1 MKQIIKV
8 DSVPMSQ
15 LKNATFLSLSQRAY
29 AEVTALDDSTQLGIS
44 AADLSQWKSDNDKLQ
59 LAVNAQRASSDTDP
73 RSGVDRQRDS
83 YFIGL
88 KSGIEAGLRSPVAA
102 TVAAATTLD
111 FVIAPYK
118 NIQNTA
124 MNDETEQMNGLIL
137 ALEPYSTQLTTLGL
151 TEIYEAMK
159 EANEEFTALTQARA
173 KERAGGKLED
183 TKVVRARIQQ
193 DWDWVTACIN
203 ASYILGDAETAAAA
217 QALIA
222 ILNQIIWEVKDQI
235 GETSQKEDDTTPVT
249 PDEGTDDGGDETPTE
264 PEEPDDERPGGL

>member
-59 LAVNAQRASSDTDP
+59 LAVNAQRASTDTDP

-151 TEIYEAMK
+151 TEIYDALK

-203 ASYILGDAETAAAA
+203 ASYILGDTETAAAA

-249 PDEGTDDGGDETPTE
+249 PDEGDEGDGGETPTE
-264 PEEPDDERPGGL
+264 PEEPEDERPGGL

>member
-29 AEVTALDDSTQLGIS
+29 AEVDALEDSTQLGIS

-59 LAVNAQRASSDTDP
+59 LAVNAQRASTDTDP

-102 TVAAATTLD
+102 TVAAANALD

-124 MNDETEQMNGLIL
+124 MNDETEQLNGLIL

-159 EANEEFTALTQARA
+159 E
-173 KERAGGKLED
+173 K
-183 TKVVRARIQQ
+183 
-193 DWDWVTACIN
+193 
-203 ASYILGDAETAAAA
+203 
-217 QALIA
+217 
-222 ILNQIIWEVKDQI
+222 
-235 GETSQKEDDTTPVT
+235 
-249 PDEGTDDGGDETPTE
+249 
-264 PEEPDDERPGGL
+264 

>member
-29 AEVTALDDSTQLGIS
+29 AEVDALEDSTQLGIS

-59 LAVNAQRASSDTDP
+59 LAVNAQRASTDTDP

-102 TVAAATTLD
+102 TVAAANALD

-235 GETSQKEDDTTPVT
+235 GETNQKEDGTTPVT

>member
-59 LAVNAQRASSDTDP
+59 LAVNAQRASTDTDP

-102 TVAAATTLD
+102 TVAAANALD

-235 GETSQKEDDTTPVT
+235 GETNQKEDGTTPVT

-264 PEEPDDERPGGL
+264 PEEPEDERPGGL

>member
-29 AEVTALDDSTQLGIS
+29 AEVDALEDSTQLGIS

-59 LAVNAQRASSDTDP
+59 LAVNAQRASTDTDP

-102 TVAAATTLD
+102 TVAAANALD

-151 TEIYEAMK
+151 TEIYDALK

-203 ASYILGDAETAAAA
+203 ASYILGDTETAAAA

-249 PDEGTDDGGDETPTE
+249 PDEGTDDGGGETPTE

>member
-29 AEVTALDDSTQLGIS
+29 AEVDALEDSTQLGIS

-59 LAVNAQRASSDTDP
+59 LAVNAQRASTDTDP

-102 TVAAATTLD
+102 TVAAANALD

-124 MNDETEQMNGLIL
+124 MNDETEQLNGLIL

-193 DWDWVTACIN
+193 DWEWVTACIN
-203 ASYILGDAETAAAA
+203 ASYILGDTETAAAA

-222 ILNQIIWEVKDQI
+222 IFNQIIWEVKDQI

-249 PDEGTDDGGDETPTE
+249 PDEGTDDGGGETPTE

>member
-59 LAVNAQRASSDTDP
+59 LAVNAQRASTDTDP

-203 ASYILGDAETAAAA
+203 ASYILGDTETAAAA

-235 GETSQKEDDTTPVT
+235 GETNQKEDDTTPVT
-249 PDEGTDDGGDETPTE
+249 PDEGDDDGTDETPTE

>member
-29 AEVTALDDSTQLGIS
+29 AEVDALEDSTQLGIS

-59 LAVNAQRASSDTDP
+59 LAVNAQRASTDTDP

-102 TVAAATTLD
+102 TVAAANALD

-235 GETSQKEDDTTPVT
+235 GETNQKEDGTTPVT

-264 PEEPDDERPGGL
+264 PEEPEDERPGGL

>member
-29 AEVTALDDSTQLGIS
+29 AEVTALEDSTQLGIS

-59 LAVNAQRASSDTDP
+59 LAVNAQRASTDTDP

-102 TVAAATTLD
+102 TVAAANALD

-151 TEIYEAMK
+151 TEIYDALK

-249 PDEGTDDGGDETPTE
+249 PDEGTDDGGGETPTE